1 MIELKNITKKY
12 GRRKAL
18 EDLTLSLPQGKIIG
32 LVGENGS
39 GKTTLL
45 KLIAGFVTPNSGSG
59 NVQRKS
65 HYTQSCDEYCVYA
78 RRGSVL
84 SVFYS

>member
-12 GRRKAL
+12 GRSKAL

-39 GKTTLL
+39 GKTTLSETDFWVSD
-45 KLIAGFVTPNSGSG
+45 A
-59 NVQRKS
+59 
-65 HYTQSCDEYCVYA
+65 
-78 RRGSVL
+78 
-84 SVFYS
+84 